1 MVEDNLVVV
10 AATPLYKRYLIAYT
24 KLYKLA
30 DVQMCLGKRLKIDIV
45 EDAILDA
52 KADIVERLVNT
63 HLGRFIE
70 QGTRATAVDG
80 VVVVVEVAHGVK
92 EVDTP
97 VDHCRKVAELK
108 LVVKRQTTTHTLPAL
123 GGRDIHT
130 SVCQGVADGIIVEEV
145 ARNRL
150 WNTSV
155 TQPVRRYRS

>member
-1 MVEDNLVVV
+1 MVEYFFAVRSTTLLDKGYLV
-10 AATPLYKRYLIAYT
+10 ADA
-24 KLYKLA
+24 KLDKLA
-30 DVQMCLGKRLKIDIV
+30 DVNMCLGKRLKLDIV

-70 QGTRATAVDG
+70 QRTRATAVDG

-108 LVVKRQTTTHTLPAL
+108 LVVKR
-123 GGRDIHT
+123 
-130 SVCQGVADGIIVEEV
+130 
-145 ARNRL
+145 
-150 WNTSV
+150 
-155 TQPVRRYRS
+155 

>member
-1 MVEDNLVVV
+1 MVEYFFAVRSTTLLDKGYLV
-10 AATPLYKRYLIAYT
+10 ADA
-24 KLYKLA
+24 KLDKLA

-52 KADIVERLVNT
+52 KADIMERLVNT

-70 QGTRATAVDG
+70 QGTGATAIDG

-130 SVCQGVADGIIVEEV
+130 SVCQGVADGIVVE
-145 ARNRL
+145 
-150 WNTSV
+150 
-155 TQPVRRYRS
+155 